1 MDLLKSPWRTTE
13 HPLIKGVPLHIYVHC
28 SAKGAMLGILEYE
41 YEPKVV
47 VNRFFETRDDGLVHV
62 IYWEF
67 ATSGNYL
74 WSKFFWKD
82 ESWKSFGFWW
92 PWEPFSC
99 ADKIHVWS
107 ATIQHS
113 WWKKS
118 CTILDVKNLVNSG
131 IKLPINWCNIS
142 SINSIVLI
150 RLISPYSPC
159 IRKTSCYRT
168 IAFLIQREY
177 CNINGP
183 HMFALFSLVGVE
195 DLSA

>member
-1 MDLLKSPWRTTE
+1 
-13 HPLIKGVPLHIYVHC
+13 
-28 SAKGAMLGILEYE
+28 MLGILEYE

-99 ADKIHVWS
+99 AIKYMFEAPLSNIVDGRNP
-107 ATIQHS
+107 AQS
-113 WWKKS
+113 W
-118 CTILDVKNLVNSG
+118 
-131 IKLPINWCNIS
+131 
-142 SINSIVLI
+142 
-150 RLISPYSPC
+150 
-159 IRKTSCYRT
+159 
-168 IAFLIQREY
+168 
-177 CNINGP
+177 
-183 HMFALFSLVGVE
+183 M
-195 DLSA
+195 